1 MTTEEMLKKV
11 AGVSSKQEA
20 VWWEVAEKAMEAF
33 ATQEVE
39 AAIAE
44 RMPTITDE
52 EIKAHFTTTHKSWK
66 EEPYHKINYDRV
78 TGAKWM
84 RDWFRSRMEEKNT
97 NEEKPEVH
105 DGWRDLTDEE
115 RRMLE
120 ID

>member
-1 MTTEEMLKKV
+1 MTAKQIIRNQFLVLFERQPSKMEEEWIV
-11 AGVSSKQEA
+11 DTSKLI
-20 VWWEVAEKAMEAF
+20 
-33 ATQEVE
+33 E

-84 RDWFRSRMEEKNT
+84 RDWFRSRMEEK
-97 NEEKPEVH
+97 
-105 DGWRDLTDEE
+105 R
-115 RRMLE
+115 
-120 ID
+120 